1 MEADIT
7 LPHAG
12 GLTCCGGLHN
22 RRTLQRTHRFTYK
35 QQHHAHQEHTM
46 HLTLESPRGNGLFSR
61 CGATTFAL
69 QIVAE
74 QNDTINNK
82 NKKCAVTTRH
92 KVSEF
97 IDLL

>member
-1 MEADIT
+1 
-7 LPHAG
+7 
-12 GLTCCGGLHN
+12 
-22 RRTLQRTHRFTYK
+22 
-35 QQHHAHQEHTM
+35 M

-74 QNDTINNK
+74 QNDTIK